1 MKYIAVIDPPVTKL
15 SKETIKALEL
25 HKKDPENNPAPKL
38 PKPKP
43 RIRVGA
49 YNTPFKAAIARN
61 AELDR
66 LGFTKAF
73 YIPKKKLRTR
83 TPTPTPK
90 RAVPRDR
97 GLMITL
103 QKLKK
108 NEQKESKRNTKK
120 NDAS

>member
-1 MKYIAVIDPPVTKL
+1 MKYIAVIDPPITKL
-15 SKETIKALEL
+15 SKEILKALEL
-25 HKKDPENNPAPKL
+25 HKKDPEKHPAPKL
-38 PKPKP
+38 PKPKK

-83 TPTPTPK
+83 TPTPEK
-90 RAVPRDR
+90 AVPRDR

-108 NEQKESKRNTKK
+108 NEQKESKRNTEK